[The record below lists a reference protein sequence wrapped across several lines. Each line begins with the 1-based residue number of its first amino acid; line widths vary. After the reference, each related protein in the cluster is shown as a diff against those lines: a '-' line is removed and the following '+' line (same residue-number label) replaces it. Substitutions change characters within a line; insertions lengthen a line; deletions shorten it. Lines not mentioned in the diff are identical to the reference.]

1 MNWNVLPLG
10 HGGVREDDVTLM
22 ATVLAVVVGS
32 RTEQVAGESC
42 PRAVVLPIVECLC
55 CDDSLLADDAGQYG
69 SADHR
74 LAGQVFLDDGVDPAG
89 DAGAGGHAPVGVED
103 DGEREGVGLA
113 HECTSSD
120 VGVVGVLSLGCASP
134 VTCCK

>member
-1 MNWNVLPLG
+1 
-10 HGGVREDDVTLM
+10 M
-22 ATVLAVVVGS
+22 ATVLAVVIS
-32 RTEQVAGESC
+32 FRAEQVAGESC
-42 PRAVVLPIVECLC
+42 PRAVGLPVVECLC